1 MADTFTPRLT
11 LIKPDVLKD
20 ALIGDINGNMDK
32 IDAEFVA
39 VDGRLDKL
47 ELGTTASTTSGL
59 TAATGFSV
67 GSFTGRKM
75 GDLCQVGGVLTRTG
89 ADLGP
94 TTGTGIHAGNLAG
107 DPLMCTLPAGY
118 RPDTTIPV
126 MLTTSFG
133 TWGARITTDG
143 KITIYDGP
151 PDASIS
157 TSDNITFGTM
167 FFIP

>member
-32 IDAEFVA
+32 IDADSVA
-39 VDGRLDKL
+39 VNNRLNKI
-47 ELGTTASTTSGL
+47 EQATTASTTSGL

-67 GSFTGRKM
+67 GSFSGRKM
-75 GDLCQVGGVLTRTG
+75 GNLCQVGGVLTRTG
-89 ADLGP
+89 AALGP
-94 TTGTGIHAGNLAG
+94 TTATGIHAGNLAG
-107 DPLMCTLPAGY
+107 DPELCTLPSGY
-118 RPDTTIPV
+118 RPDTTIII
-126 MLTTSFG
+126 TISTSWG
-133 TWGARITTDG
+133 TYGARVTPDG

-157 TSDNITFGTM
+157 TNDNITFSAM
-167 FFIP
+167 FFVP